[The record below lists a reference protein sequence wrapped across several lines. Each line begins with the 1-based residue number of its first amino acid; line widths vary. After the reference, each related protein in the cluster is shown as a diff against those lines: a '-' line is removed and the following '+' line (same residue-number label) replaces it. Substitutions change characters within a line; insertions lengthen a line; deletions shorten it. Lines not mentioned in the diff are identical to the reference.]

1 MKAHHSSR
9 AFRVGIAGPVGSG
22 KTALVDRLSRRLYPR
37 LSLAVVTNDIY
48 TKEDA
53 EFLLRQGTLPADRIR
68 GVETG
73 ACPHSAIREDAS
85 MNLQAIADLEDA
97 LPGLELIFVES
108 GGDNL
113 GAAFSPE
120 LVDVWIY
127 VIDVAEGDKIPRK
140 GGPGIMRSD
149 LLVINKIDLAPYVGA
164 SLEVMDRDSR
174 KMRGDRPFLFTNL
187 RDDVGLDRIV
197 AWLEEKLAQPS
208 HARRPL
214 IDAHAPYV
222 GHPHSHSDG
231 HEDVRAH
238 DHHHPHE
245 HAHGHGHAHD

>member
-1 MKAHHSSR
+1 MPEDQSNR
-9 AFRVGIAGPVGSG
+9 AFRIGVAGPVGSG
-22 KTALVDRLSRRLYPR
+22 KTMLVDRVSKALLQEYN
-37 LSLAVVTNDIY
+37 LAVVTNDIY

-53 EFLLRQGTLPADRIR
+53 EYLLRQGTLPAERIR

-85 MNLQAIADLEDA
+85 MNLQAIAELESSI
-97 LPGLELIFVES
+97 PGLQLIFVES

-164 SLEVMDRDSR
+164 SLQVMDRDSR
-174 KMRGDRPFLFTNL
+174 KMRGTRPFLFTNL
-187 RDDVGLDRIV
+187 REEVGLDALLTWIKQAV
-197 AWLEEKLAQPS
+197 DQPHS
-208 HARRPL
+208 TRRDL
-214 IDAHAPYV
+214 IDAHSVSARTPREH
-222 GHPHSHSDG
+222 GHSHS
-231 HEDVRAH
+231 H
-238 DHHHPHE
+238 DHEHPHDHMHRE
-245 HAHGHGHAHD
+245 EIGS